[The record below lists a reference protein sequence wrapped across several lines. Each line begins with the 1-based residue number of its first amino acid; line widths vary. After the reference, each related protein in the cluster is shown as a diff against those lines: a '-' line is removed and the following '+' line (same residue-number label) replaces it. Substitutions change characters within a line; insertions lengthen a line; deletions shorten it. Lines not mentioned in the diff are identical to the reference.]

1 MSKRSQTPSYRRHQ
15 TEGLEFE
22 ISMPRLDDNTREYL
36 HDAERGVRASTSRA
50 WDSFSNFALRD
61 NVLEV
66 AVGLMYSLTQTTRA
80 ELQLMQ

>member
-1 MSKRSQTPSYRRHQ
+1 MSKRSQTTSHRRHQ
-15 TEGLEFE
+15 TEELEFE
-22 ISMPRLDDNTREYL
+22 ISMPRL